1 MGIRLDF
8 GVSYFVAVDV
18 ADGLI
23 THLNLD
29 PVSAGCIAAISVII
43 ALYIRL
49 SDRDLASALSERLTT
64 GYGSLRPLIESC
76 SWAMSSRRPK

>member
-29 PVSAGCIAAISVII
+29 PVLAGCIVAISVII

-49 SDRDLASALSERLTT
+49 YDGDLASAISGHLPT
-64 GYGSLRPLIESC
+64 GYGSHPPLIGSC
-76 SWAMSSRRPK
+76 SWTVSSRRRK